1 MVNSNMAWLQLTWKF
16 NIPEQHLECII
27 NDDLKYVAHRGGRD
41 GYTKT
46 FNGNETTISY
56 DDWIDEKLWISDN
69 YGDTLGTFHELFNNE
84 LDEVTAS
91 SNGSLPC
98 NWGITEDGDYLDRNQ
113 RSALILSNNN
123 STVLASVPEELSN
136 ILHDSENPTYN
147 FETDDGINLYRRSQ
161 NTMPCCVFPDNMG
174 WQLIDIDTEYADLD
188 VVEIKR
194 LLATSD
200 LTTIDSE
207 LLSKHF
213 VLS

>member
-1 MVNSNMAWLQLTWKF
+1 MTWLQLPWKF
-16 NIPEQHLECII
+16 DIPAQHLECII

-69 YGDTLGTFHELFNNE
+69 YGDTLGTFHEL
-84 LDEVTAS
+84 LDSNDLEEITAL
-91 SNGSLPC
+91 SNGTLSC

-113 RSALILSNNN
+113 RSALILSNDNG
-123 STVLASVPEELSN
+123 TVLAPVPEELGN
-136 ILHDSENPTYN
+136 MLHDSNSPMDC
-147 FETDDGINLYRRSQ
+147 FETDNGINLYKRAN
-161 NTMPCCVFPDNMG
+161 NTMPCCVFPDNIG
-174 WQLIDIDTEYADLD
+174 WQKIDIDTEYADLD

-194 LLATSD
+194 LLELSD
-200 LTTIDSE
+200 ITTIDSE
-207 LLSKHF
+207 LLNKHF